1 MTSRGHDVGAVA
13 DFQPGVVRRV
23 HVNGRALALVR
34 AGDDFFALRDVC
46 AHQGARLSAGR
57 LGGVAR
63 APTVGG
69 EVVYESAGRVLQ
81 CPWHGWSYDVTS
93 GRSLFDPDRVRV
105 RTYPVRVEGDRVVV
119 DLD

>member
-1 MTSRGHDVGAVA
+1 
-13 DFQPGVVRRV
+13 
-23 HVNGRALALVR
+23 
-34 AGDDFFALRDVC
+34 
-46 AHQGARLSAGR
+46 
-57 LGGVAR
+57 
-63 APTVGG
+63 VGG

-119 DLD
+119 DLG